1 MRCLRGNDGFIKP
14 LLIVVI
20 LVIAGYIGLEFGIP
34 QYRYSAFKNEAKE
47 IARLELGNVEKTRA
61 QVYAAA
67 QEYKIPIEEQDIVLT
82 KKTNTIRVQTSWS
95 TTVDIFGIYQKTLN
109 FTVDLEE

>member
-1 MRCLRGNDGFIKP
+1 MRCLRGSDGFVKP
-14 LLIVVI
+14 LLIVAI
-20 LVIAGYIGLEFGIP
+20 LVIAGYVGLEFGIP
-34 QYRYSAFKNEAKE
+34 QYRYSAFKSEVKE

-67 QEYKIPIEEQDIVLT
+67 QEYKIPIEEKDLVLT
-82 KKTNTIRVQTSWS
+82 KKTNTVRVQTSWS

-109 FTVDLEE
+109 FTVDVEE